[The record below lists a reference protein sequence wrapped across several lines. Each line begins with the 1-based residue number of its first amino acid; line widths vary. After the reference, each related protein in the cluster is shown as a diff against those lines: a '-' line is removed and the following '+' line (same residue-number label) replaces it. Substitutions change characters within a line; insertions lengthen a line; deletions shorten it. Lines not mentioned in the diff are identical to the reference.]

1 MPNANSETKNIKAS
15 KTAEGFI
22 EFTSLDELDHI
33 FGGLLDPETVFC
45 QLEEETKEKQPC
57 A

>member
-1 MPNANSETKNIKAS
+1 MPNANSETKHVKAS